1 MEQLKSH
8 HRPLTGGLGIQRKD
22 AEGHHGTL
30 TAVARRQ
37 DDNEPV
43 LVTNRHVVASSDI
56 YGVQGDE
63 SVYQWHANNEKAGT
77 LYTHNGRQSWAHVAL
92 GDDTSIDVA
101 SLTVEPLQ
109 GYDFGVHEHDSDGNH
124 RKRPIVQPVREA
136 EEGDDLV
143 QIGARS
149 GVQRVTVDDP
159 DTVFSYIPPGEFRSY
174 RFPNVVRID
183 RGSDSPIDRGDS
195 GSPLLWKDTDGN
207 FHLCCINF
215 SAERNSD
222 GSINR
227 DVGYAIPASSAQR
240 ALNVTFGVQAPI
252 ADAGEGGQVVAGV
265 NFSLD
270 GRGSR
275 AIEPGATIT
284 EYRWEQTHI
293 TAIPSLGT
301 DTAQPTFTAPPRP
314 GTLTFKLTVTDSN
327 GAKHST
333 AVTVTV
339 VNTPPTADP
348 GWNQAVPV
356 NTSVTLTGGVEDSDP
371 GHADEM
377 DYEWSLVEGPS
388 GARGSRG
395 SGTRSATRSPSS
407 RIVLTTPIE
416 NGEEVP
422 NKRTFTPAA
431 IGDYVFTLTVTDPGD
446 LTHSARVTIHACA
459 TTGASQWYDTGKTR
473 VVNGVNQKWQTR
485 VRDGA
490 TEWKWLSET
499 WGEWEDAAGLR
510 NISITEWAD
519 MDPLETQGSGADREK
534 LQIRDVSYEEEQ
546 SRTSNFGNPET
557 QWVVRAHSEL
567 RWVPYPE
574 PETTEW
580 EDVDPPETQGCGPNK
595 EKKQTRLLLGVREYQ
610 YVADP
615 EELEWTDWADVTP
628 EETQNRVEGGW
639 TDTGNTQQDPVDDS
653 WEKEQTRTVTY
664 QKKQFSES
672 QCEDQP
678 LKYSWLSV
686 STTETR
692 WMPLTTEQAPTTAP
706 SNIRITTKTSNSVTI
721 AWDALSGATG
731 YTVKIGIPASAGGLD
746 HTSDTTTGTSII
758 ISNLLLLTTYEYR
771 VKATNGSGPGPWSD
785 WATVVTKGQLPPTP
799 DLWDAQYDNNK
810 IQVKVTTLPPI
821 TPQITH
827 IGVSMETGQ
836 PPNLTTITKRVAASL
851 NEWITVLSST
861 DTGYQQGRWVVHIR
875 FENSVG
881 ESSYVLPGKPVTVP
895 TTTTTHVWTFVEHQ
909 GCGPSRKK
917 LEACSNGHT
926 RHTRLRSASE
936 PFRWGRWYN
945 TEHERNEVV
954 GPWRNTSNYR
964 GCGPNR
970 ERQQAQTITWENEQ
984 ERQSHCGHTENR
996 WVDASTTDTRW
1007 LDAPEADPW
1016 GSWSYTGGTDY
1027 DDIEDI
1033 VYYEQERFSSPCNRR
1048 DTRWVTTRP

>member
-195 GSPLLWKDTDGN
+195 GSPLLWKDTDAN

-339 VNTPPTADP
+339 VNTPPPPNPA
-348 GWNQAVPV
+348 
-356 NTSVTLTGGVEDSDP
+356 STGS
-371 GHADEM
+371 
-377 DYEWSLVEGPS
+377 
-388 GARGSRG
+388 
-395 SGTRSATRSPSS
+395 SPST
-407 RIVLTTPIE
+407 RRL
-416 NGEEVP
+416 
-422 NKRTFTPAA
+422 
-431 IGDYVFTLTVTDPGD
+431 
-446 LTHSARVTIHACA
+446 
-459 TTGASQWYDTGKTR
+459 AS
-473 VVNGVNQKWQTR
+473 
-485 VRDGA
+485 
-490 TEWKWLSET
+490 
-499 WGEWEDAAGLR
+499 
-510 NISITEWAD
+510 
-519 MDPLETQGSGADREK
+519 
-534 LQIRDVSYEEEQ
+534 
-546 SRTSNFGNPET
+546 
-557 QWVVRAHSEL
+557 
-567 RWVPYPE
+567 
-574 PETTEW
+574 
-580 EDVDPPETQGCGPNK
+580 PP
-595 EKKQTRLLLGVREYQ
+595 R
-610 YVADP
+610 
-615 EELEWTDWADVTP
+615 
-628 EETQNRVEGGW
+628 
-639 TDTGNTQQDPVDDS
+639 
-653 WEKEQTRTVTY
+653 
-664 QKKQFSES
+664 
-672 QCEDQP
+672 
-678 LKYSWLSV
+678 
-686 STTETR
+686 
-692 WMPLTTEQAPTTAP
+692 
-706 SNIRITTKTSNSVTI
+706 
-721 AWDALSGATG
+721 
-731 YTVKIGIPASAGGLD
+731 
-746 HTSDTTTGTSII
+746 
-758 ISNLLLLTTYEYR
+758 
-771 VKATNGSGPGPWSD
+771 
-785 WATVVTKGQLPPTP
+785 
-799 DLWDAQYDNNK
+799 
-810 IQVKVTTLPPI
+810 
-821 TPQITH
+821 
-827 IGVSMETGQ
+827 
-836 PPNLTTITKRVAASL
+836 
-851 NEWITVLSST
+851 
-861 DTGYQQGRWVVHIR
+861 
-875 FENSVG
+875 
-881 ESSYVLPGKPVTVP
+881 
-895 TTTTTHVWTFVEHQ
+895 
-909 GCGPSRKK
+909 
-917 LEACSNGHT
+917 
-926 RHTRLRSASE
+926 
-936 PFRWGRWYN
+936 
-945 TEHERNEVV
+945 
-954 GPWRNTSNYR
+954 
-964 GCGPNR
+964 
-970 ERQQAQTITWENEQ
+970 
-984 ERQSHCGHTENR
+984 
-996 WVDASTTDTRW
+996 
-1007 LDAPEADPW
+1007 
-1016 GSWSYTGGTDY
+1016 
-1027 DDIEDI
+1027 
-1033 VYYEQERFSSPCNRR
+1033 
-1048 DTRWVTTRP
+1048 

>member
-195 GSPLLWKDTDGN
+195 GSPLLWKDTDAN

-339 VNTPPTADP
+339 VNTPPTAKP
-348 GWNQAVPV
+348 GINRVVPV
-356 NTSVTLTGGVEDSDP
+356 HTPASLTPAVTLVGAAEDPDAGHVEDMRYSWRVDSAP
-371 GHADEM
+371 GSSA
-377 DYEWSLVEGPS
+377 
-388 GARGSRG
+388 
-395 SGTRSATRSPSS
+395 RSASRSPSS
-407 RIVLTTPIE
+407 RVILATFIE
-416 NGEEVP
+416 NGVEVP
-422 NKRTFTPAA
+422 NKRTFTPDA

-446 LTHSARVTIHACA
+446 LTHSANVTIHACSA
-459 TTGASQWYDTGKTR
+459 TGTSQWYDTGETR
-473 VVNGVNQKWQTR
+473 VVDGV
-485 VRDGA
+485 
-490 TEWKWLSET
+490 L
-499 WGEWEDAAGLR
+499 
-510 NISITEWAD
+510 
-519 MDPLETQGSGADREK
+519 
-534 LQIRDVSYEEEQ
+534 
-546 SRTSNFGNPET
+546 
-557 QWVVRAHSEL
+557 
-567 RWVPYPE
+567 
-574 PETTEW
+574 
-580 EDVDPPETQGCGPNK
+580 
-595 EKKQTRLLLGVREYQ
+595 
-610 YVADP
+610 
-615 EELEWTDWADVTP
+615 
-628 EETQNRVEGGW
+628 
-639 TDTGNTQQDPVDDS
+639 
-653 WEKEQTRTVTY
+653 EKEQTRWHNGAAKFQWVPPNRPPKAFAGYNDIVLPNTTVYLRGSSKDPDRHPATEMAYNWSLVEDVTETPGRSTTRVPQVTPLITIASPTSRRTSFTAPAQAQTLRIRLTVTDPDGATDTDDVIT
-664 QKKQFSES
+664 QVHSG
-672 QCEDQP
+672 
-678 LKYSWLSV
+678 V
-686 STTETR
+686 GTTEWLDTR
-692 WMPLTTEQAPTTAP
+692 
-706 SNIRITTKTSNSVTI
+706 
-721 AWDALSGATG
+721 AT
-731 YTVKIGIPASAGGLD
+731 
-746 HTSDTTTGTSII
+746 
-758 ISNLLLLTTYEYR
+758 
-771 VKATNGSGPGPWSD
+771 
-785 WATVVTKGQLPPTP
+785 
-799 DLWDAQYDNNK
+799 
-810 IQVKVTTLPPI
+810 
-821 TPQITH
+821 
-827 IGVSMETGQ
+827 
-836 PPNLTTITKRVAASL
+836 
-851 NEWITVLSST
+851 
-861 DTGYQQGRWVVHIR
+861 
-875 FENSVG
+875 
-881 ESSYVLPGKPVTVP
+881 
-895 TTTTTHVWTFVEHQ
+895 
-909 GCGPSRKK
+909 
-917 LEACSNGHT
+917 
-926 RHTRLRSASE
+926 
-936 PFRWGRWYN
+936 
-945 TEHERNEVV
+945 
-954 GPWRNTSNYR
+954 R
-964 GCGPNR
+964 GCGATR
-970 ERQQAQTITWENEQ
+970 DKEQ
-984 ERQSHCGHTENR
+984 MRRIDRRPHGEYR
-996 WVDASTTDTRW
+996 WT
-1007 LDAPEADPW
+1007 ADPEDEV
-1016 GSWSYTGGTDY
+1016 WSAWEDTDQTRNRNEG
-1027 DDIEDI
+1027 DWIDTDPL
-1033 VYYEQERFSSPCNRR
+1033 VY
-1048 DTRWVTTRP
+1048 